1 VILSIILFFIA
12 FLCVCT
18 LISECKKRQVKQAI
32 FTFISVIIIT
42 FFSIVN
48 LL

>member
-1 VILSIILFFIA
+1 MILSIILFFIA

-18 LISECKKRQVKQAI
+18 LITECKKRQVTQAI
-32 FTFISVIIIT
+32 FTVISVIVIM
-42 FFSIVN
+42 FFSIAN